1 MINVFQP
8 KIPSPKIGASQQ
20 IIKPSFSI
28 TITDFL
34 RAQFTKIPRL
44 KLVNLPKSTVLIT
57 GGNAGL
63 GLEATREILLS
74 KPERLILAVRDIEKG
89 NVAKKELQNG
99 MTSSTQIDVHKLD
112 HSSFRSVQNFVKGL
126 EGQRVDIAILKAGTW
141 NTKFTTTTDGYE
153 GNLQVNTLAPALL
166 SLLLFPN
173 LRVAA
178 ASPRPAH
185 APQPHLSIVSSGL
198 HEMAK
203 FPEKDLPQGEILAA
217 LSDATRYTQSD
228 RYPVTKAISL
238 LCTKE
243 LAKKVASSEVI
254 INAPTPGFC
263 KTGLMSQNSGI
274 MGFFVKLSM
283 MLVSRSAPDG
293 ARCLVDAAVS
303 GPRETHGRYLSETEQ
318 GGELGKKLWEEIM
331 DVFAREELAVQSSL
345 SSNA

>member
-1 MINVFQP
+1 M
-8 KIPSPKIGASQQ
+8 
-20 IIKPSFSI
+20 
-28 TITDFL
+28 DFL
-34 RAQFTKIPRL
+34 RAQFTKIPKL
-44 KLVNLPKSTVLIT
+44 KPVNLSKSTVLIT
-57 GGNAGL
+57 GANAGL
-63 GLEATREILLS
+63 GLEAAREILLS

-89 NVAKKELQNG
+89 NIAKRELQNRT
-99 MTSSTQIDVHKLD
+99 TSSTQIDVHKLD

-126 EGQRVDIAILKAGTW
+126 EGQRVDIAILNAGTW
-141 NTKFTTTTDGYE
+141 NTQFTTTGDGYE

-166 SLLLFPN
+166 SLLLLPN

-178 ASPRPAH
+178 SSTRPTD

-203 FPEKDLPQGEILAA
+203 FPEKDLPQGEILVA
-217 LSDATRYTQSD
+217 LNDATRYTQSD

-238 LCTKE
+238 LWTKE

-263 KTGLMSQNSGI
+263 KTGLMSQTSGI
-274 MGFFVKLSM
+274 MGFIVKLSI

-303 GPRETHGRYLSETEQ
+303 GSQETHGRYLSEMQVKPESELIRSEQ
-318 GGELGKKLWEEIM
+318 GEELGKKLWKEIM
-331 DVFAREELAVQSSL
+331 DVFARDGLAVQDSL
-345 SSNA
+345 SGNT